1 MEYFNSR
8 YGPWA
13 IIAGASQGIGE
24 QFSRQLAAKG
34 INIIMLARG
43 LDDLNRVASEIRQ
56 QYAVEVETHSV
67 DLASPDLKQK
77 IDAIT
82 AGKELGLLVHNAVY
96 SHIGNFLD
104 DDLSSKQLCL
114 DVNCRSPMT
123 FVDTLL
129 RPMVKR
135 KRGGVILMSSM
146 SGNQGSAMV
155 AQYAATKAYN
165 TILAEGLWEEM
176 RHHGVDVIACVAGA
190 TKTPNFNKQT
200 PSEKAK
206 QAFPMEPA
214 AVVKEAL
221 LSLEKGKGPNQTI
234 GLMNKFVSLLFGRLF
249 SKKMAVSFISST
261 TRKLYQP

>member
-34 INIIMLARG
+34 MNIIMLARG
-43 LDDLNRVASEIRQ
+43 LDDLQRVADDIR
-56 QYAVEVETHSV
+56 AKHPVSVETHSL
-67 DLASPDLKQK
+67 DLASEDLKQQ
-77 IDAIT
+77 ILSIT
-82 AGKELGLLVHNAVY
+82 EGKEIGLLVHNAVY
-96 SHIGNFLD
+96 SHIGEFLA
-104 DDLSSKQLCL
+104 DDLASKQLCL

-129 RPMVKR
+129 RPMVAR

-165 TILAEGLWEEM
+165 TVLAEGLWEEM
-176 RHHGVDVIACVAGA
+176 RHFGVDVIACVAGA
-190 TKTPNFNKQT
+190 TKTPNFNQQT
-200 PSEKAK
+200 PSDKAK
-206 QAFPMEPA
+206 QAFPMEPK
-214 AVVKEAL
+214 AVVTEAL
-221 LSLEKGKGPNQTI
+221 MALEKGKGPNQTM
-234 GLMNKFVSLLFGRLF
+234 GWMNKLVCFLFGRVLTR
-249 SKKMAVSFISST
+249 KKAVSFISST
-261 TRKLYQP
+261 TRKLYQS